1 MIHISRLY
9 FYVMVVHSTLVIKI
23 QILHIL
29 NHYSPTPRPAPPAL
43 HSTPF
48 YYPVP
53 LHPPLVNLLLQP
65 APYPLPTF
73 YTLYTPHP
81 QTVLPLYPVLIICTS
96 HPPPPTSQSLCV
108 PPYPL
113 NFSSSHQPIR
123 VELFSNY
130 QRERGRGKKWRLGV
144 KFVQRKCYTS
154 LWNYLC
160 FMIADSKRFFYNDSS
175 FNKHERFIAL
185 IYMHSCVDFHLT
197 PSHNVWH
204 YF

>member
-1 MIHISRLY
+1 M
-9 FYVMVVHSTLVIKI
+9 STLPSHLYAVN
-23 QILHIL
+23 QIMHASYLLYAVDSYNLCIGNDTYFSFIFL
-29 NHYSPTPRPAPPAL
+29 CNGCAFYSCDQNTNFTHFESLFPHPSSCTPAL
-43 HSTPF
+43 HPTPF

-130 QRERGRGKKWRLGV
+130 QRERGRGEEV
-144 KFVQRKCYTS
+144 KA
-154 LWNYLC
+154 WG
-160 FMIADSKRFFYNDSS
+160 
-175 FNKHERFIAL
+175 
-185 IYMHSCVDFHLT
+185 
-197 PSHNVWH
+197 
-204 YF
+204 